1 MSTSSPAGFSRR
13 RLLAGAAGLALLAG
27 GCTSEGSDGPAAQ
40 DPPEA
45 DRVAG
50 QVPVQEALVAAHD
63 AAAAADPALG
73 AQTAPLAEQAR
84 TQLERLRAAAPA
96 ATSTATT
103 STATTSATT
112 TSTATTSPAASPA
125 PAPPAGA
132 DVRAWL
138 REQVAAAATS
148 HAGACV
154 DASGARAA
162 LLGSVAAGLRGH
174 EAALA

>member
-13 RLLAGAAGLALLAG
+13 RLLAGAGGLALLVT
-27 GCTSEGSDGPAAQ
+27 GCTSGGSDGAAAQ
-40 DPPEA
+40 DPPEE
-45 DRVAG
+45 DLVAG

-73 AQTAPLAEQAR
+73 AQAAPLAEQAR
-84 TQLERLRAAAPA
+84 TQLDRLRAAAPA
-96 ATSTATT
+96 TAASSAATS
-103 STATTSATT
+103 SSAT
-112 TSTATTSPAASPA
+112 SSSAAPPA

-138 REQVAAAATS
+138 REQVATAAAS

-154 DASGARAA
+154 DSSGARAA

>member
-27 GCTSEGSDGPAAQ
+27 GCTSEGSDDPAAQ

-103 STATTSATT
+103 SPT
-112 TSTATTSPAASPA
+112 ASPA

>member
-27 GCTSEGSDGPAAQ
+27 GCTSGGSDGAAAQ
-40 DPPEA
+40 DPPEE

-50 QVPVQEALVAAHD
+50 QVPVQEALVAAFD

-73 AQTAPLAEQAR
+73 GQVAPLAEQAR
-84 TQLERLRAAAPA
+84 AQLERLREAAPA
-96 ATSTATT
+96 APTAT
-103 STATTSATT
+103 SSATATTSAPPT
-112 TSTATTSPAASPA
+112 
-125 PAPPAGA
+125 PPAGA
-132 DVRAWL
+132 DVRGWL
-138 REQVAAAATS
+138 REQVAAAAAS

-154 DASGARAA
+154 DASGTRAA

>member
-13 RLLAGAAGLALLAG
+13 RLLAGAAGLALLAT
-27 GCTSEGSDGPAAQ
+27 GCTSGGPDGAAAQ
-40 DPPEA
+40 DPPEE

-50 QVPVQEALVAAHD
+50 QVPVQEALVAAFD

-73 AQTAPLAEQAR
+73 GQVAPLAEQAR
-84 TQLERLRAAAPA
+84 AQLERLREASPTAP
-96 ATSTATT
+96 TA
-103 STATTSATT
+103 SSSATATTSA
-112 TSTATTSPAASPA
+112 A

-132 DVRAWL
+132 DVRGWL
-138 REQVAAAATS
+138 REQVAGTAAS
-148 HAGACV
+148 HAAACV

>member
-13 RLLAGAAGLALLAG
+13 RLLAGAAGLVLLAG
-27 GCTSEGSDGPAAQ
+27 GCTSGGSDGAAAQ
-40 DPPEA
+40 DPPEE

-50 QVPVQEALVAAHD
+50 QVPVQEALVAAFD

-73 AQTAPLAEQAR
+73 GQVAPLAEQAR
-84 TQLERLRAAAPA
+84 TQLERLREAAPA
-96 ATSTATT
+96 APTATP
-103 STATTSATT
+103 SATATTSAALT
-112 TSTATTSPAASPA
+112 
-125 PAPPAGA
+125 PPAGA
-132 DVRAWL
+132 DVRGWL
-138 REQVAAAATS
+138 RERVAAAAAS